1 MTATEAPWQSFRPQT
16 AGRVPVA
23 RFYRPELDCLRFGAF
38 LLVFIGHILIVDNQT
53 PHVLAA
59 MKASGKLGVPLFFVL
74 SAYLITE
81 LLLREKSATGTLDLR
96 AFYLRRTLRIWPL
109 YFFALAGGYVLL
121 HRAGGLQQISPLALV
136 AFSAFA
142 GNWYTAFF
150 GFLPAGMGPLWSIS
164 VEEQFYLIWPTI
176 VRVAGRRRLILTCAG
191 GWLISQIA
199 VIVLCSLHEPI
210 WPMIWANSFTHLQYF
225 ALGAILCLV
234 FRETRMPLNMWCR
247 AGLIASG
254 LTILF
259 GANVFFNTD
268 TMSSD
273 ISVVRTWP
281 GYAFAG
287 LGCALL
293 LCGCA
298 GARLSRQMRPLVWL
312 GKISYGL
319 YVYHVPCLL
328 LSLAVYAEVF
338 HIHRPLAGSEETM
351 VGIAFGLPITIA
363 VSAVSYRYLEAPFLR
378 LKQRFEIVKSRAL

>member
-1 MTATEAPWQSFRPQT
+1 MTAAEISWQSFRPQA
-16 AGRVPVA
+16 AGREPVA
-23 RFYRPELDCLRFGAF
+23 RFYRPELDCLRLGAF
-38 LLVFIGHILIVDNQT
+38 LLVFIGHVIIVDNQT
-53 PHVLAA
+53 PHVLAV

-81 LLLREKSATGTLDLR
+81 LLVREKSARGTLDLR
-96 AFYLRRTLRIWPL
+96 AFYLRRSLRIWPL
-109 YFFALAGGYVLL
+109 YFFALAVGYVLL
-121 HRAGGLQQISPLALV
+121 HRAAGVPQISPFALA

-164 VEEQFYLIWPTI
+164 VEEQFYLIWPAI
-176 VRVAGRRRLILTCAG
+176 VRVAGRRRLIFTCAG
-191 GWLISQIA
+191 GWLVSQIA
-199 VIVLCSLHEPI
+199 VIVLCWLHAPI
-210 WPMIWANSFTHLQYF
+210 WPMIWTNSFTHLQYF

-234 FRETRMPLNMWCR
+234 FREIRVPLNTWYR
-247 AGLIASG
+247 AGVIALG

-273 ISVVRTWP
+273 ISVARTWP

-287 LGCALL
+287 FGCALL
-293 LCGCA
+293 LFGCA
-298 GARLSRQMRPLVWL
+298 GAKLSQKMRPFVWL

-319 YVYHVPCLL
+319 YVYHVPCVL

-338 HIHRPLAGSEETM
+338 HIRRPLVGSEETV
-351 VGIAFGLPITIA
+351 VGITFGLPITIA
-363 VSAVSYRYLEAPFLR
+363 VAAISYRYLEAPFLR
-378 LKQRFEIVKSRAL
+378 LKQRFEIVKSRAV